1 MPDGHICQ
9 CNTVQCSH
17 KCYLILH
24 TISLLRIYLLILIQ
38 IISPSPNQEHICLP
52 QQEKRIF
59 TNFHRQLFCTIDKWV
74 DLTMDDI
81 RRMEEETQK
90 ELADVSAYVKT
101 ALNIMYTSKIYFY
114 GGID

>member
-1 MPDGHICQ
+1 MA
-9 CNTVQCSH
+9 
-17 KCYLILH
+17 
-24 TISLLRIYLLILIQ
+24 IYTSAQVLSNFSYMERCIQVFPYWEYTLLILIQ
-38 IISPSPNQEHICLP
+38 TISSSPYQEYIFFRP

-90 ELADVSAYVKT
+90 ELADVSACVKI
-101 ALNIMYTSKIYFY
+101 AYNEYF
-114 GGID
+114 

>member
-1 MPDGHICQ
+1 M
-9 CNTVQCSH
+9 
-17 KCYLILH
+17 H
-24 TISLLRIYLLILIQ
+24 TSISLLRIYFIDIDSNNIIQ
-38 IISPSPNQEHICLP
+38 PLPRIYFFRP

-90 ELADVSAYVKT
+90 ELADVSACVKI
-101 ALNIMYTSKIYFY
+101 AYNEYF
-114 GGID
+114 